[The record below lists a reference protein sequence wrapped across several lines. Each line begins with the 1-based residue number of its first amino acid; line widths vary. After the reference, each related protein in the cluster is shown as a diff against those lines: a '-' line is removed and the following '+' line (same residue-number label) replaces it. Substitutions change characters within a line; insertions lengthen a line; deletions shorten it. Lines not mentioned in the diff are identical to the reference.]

1 MHHSVLLANGDIGR
15 TYRAEELLTYLF
27 MENQHLKGRLGQ
39 TFTSAPI
46 APPSQPDLQSK
57 MEYDVL
63 RAYLQATSSAS
74 RAGGPRHLVI
84 ANDYPKRGHEYGNG
98 FIHQRVKK
106 YQEYGSTVDVVAF
119 GKRLSRELYRYQGV
133 DVLSGYVHELA
144 GLLATRKYDSVSIH
158 FMNSE
163 MWNVVHAHLE
173 TTDFYVF
180 VHGYEARRWIR
191 QPYEHVNIKSIQ
203 QSIDRTLL
211 LQSFWQHV
219 STSDIGPKKFIFVS
233 DFWRNAVSD
242 DMEIVLPRDRQEV
255 IHNVI
260 DTNLFSYE
268 PKHKDQR
275 FKILWIRSANARN
288 YGSDIAVECLKLLRG
303 TRHWNDLD
311 VRIIGDG
318 KYFAEFEK
326 EFSREPNVAIERTYK
341 THQQISELHKD
352 YGIFLVPTR
361 LDSQGVSRDEAM
373 SSGLVPITNSVA
385 AVPEFT
391 DETCAILAPAEGA
404 LEMADG
410 IIALIEDPERFLQMS
425 KAASERVRSQSC
437 ELLTVQK
444 EAQLM
449 RLATVERS

>member
-1 MHHSVLLANGDIGR
+1 MQHSVLLANGDIGR

-27 MENQHLKGRLGQ
+27 MENQHLKGRIGQ

-46 APPSQPDLQSK
+46 APPATSDLQAK

-63 RAYLQATSSAS
+63 RAYLRTTSATSQTG
-74 RAGGPRHLVI
+74 RPRHLVI

-106 YQEYGSTVDVVAF
+106 YQEYGSAVDVMAF
-119 GKRLSRELYRYQGV
+119 GKRLSRGIYRYQGV

-144 GLLATRKYDSVSIH
+144 GLLASKTYDSVSIH

-163 MWNVVHAHLE
+163 MWNVVHSHFE

-180 VHGYEARRWIR
+180 IHGYEARRWIR
-191 QPYEHVNIKSIQ
+191 QPYEHANIKSIQ
-203 QSIDRTLL
+203 QSIDRTLI

-219 STSDIGPKKFIFVS
+219 SASDIGPKKFIFVS
-233 DFWRNAVSD
+233 DFWRKAVSD
-242 DMEIVLPRDRQEV
+242 DMEIVFPPNLQEV

-260 DTNLFSYE
+260 DTKLFSYE
-268 PKHKDQR
+268 PKPVDQR
-275 FKILWIRSANARN
+275 LRILWLRSASARN
-288 YGSDIAVECLKLLRG
+288 YGNDIAIECLKLLRQ
-303 TRHWNDLD
+303 THYWNDLD
-311 VRIIGDG
+311 IRIIGDG
-318 KYFAEFEK
+318 KYFVEFEK
-326 EFSREPNVAIERTYK
+326 EFERESNVTIERSYK
-341 THQQISELHKD
+341 THEQISKLHKD

-373 SSGLVPITNSVA
+373 SSGLVPVTNSVA

-391 DETCAILAPAEGA
+391 DEGCAILAPAEGA
-404 LEMADG
+404 HEMAAG

-425 KAASERVRSQSC
+425 KAASERVRAQSS
-437 ELLTVQK
+437 EWLTVQR
-444 EAQLM
+444 EAQIMGLST
-449 RLATVERS
+449 LGIS